1 MDKRLKSTPTEKKV
15 VTRVIDGDRYK
26 VVEIPLLS
34 ETIAKFWPQRDIPA
48 QSSVELVALAARQ
61 AFVRLSWY
69 GSRLPTEDEIEE
81 TEIEEQYDA
90 VT

>member
-1 MDKRLKSTPTEKKV
+1 MKPDRVVKK
-15 VTRVIDGDRYK
+15 IDGK
-26 VVEIPLLS
+26 FFLVVPIPLLS
-34 ETIAKFWPQRDIPA
+34 QTIAKFWPQRDIPA